1 MEESI
6 LLSVKALLGPDADY
20 DVFDQDI
27 VIFINSAIAT
37 LTQLG
42 IGPSEGFEITGEEE
56 TWEDFLGEDMRRINS
71 VKTYIFMKVRL
82 AFDPPASSYV
92 LSAYEDS
99 CKEFE
104 WRLNVAVDP
113 GTYT

>member
-56 TWEDFLGEDMRRINS
+56 TWEDFLGGDMQRINS

>member
-6 LLSVKALLGPDADY
+6 LLSVKALLGADADY
-20 DVFDQDI
+20 DVFDRDI
-27 VIFINSAIAT
+27 VIFINSTIAT

-42 IGPSEGFEITGEEE
+42 IGPSDGFEITGEEE

-113 GTYT
+113 GTYK

>member
-56 TWEDFLGEDMRRINS
+56 TWEDFLGGDMRRINS
-71 VKTYIFMKVRL
+71 VKTYIFMKVRM

>member
-27 VIFINSAIAT
+27 VIFINSTIAT

-56 TWEDFLGEDMRRINS
+56 TWEDFLGGDMRRINS

>member
-56 TWEDFLGEDMRRINS
+56 TWEDFLGGDMRRINS

>member
-42 IGPSEGFEITGEEE
+42 IGSSEGFEITGEDE

-113 GTYT
+113 GTYK

>member
-56 TWEDFLGEDMRRINS
+56 TWEDFLGDDMRRINS

-104 WRLNVAVDP
+104 WRLNVAADP

>member
-42 IGPSEGFEITGEEE
+42 IGPSEGFEITGEDE

-71 VKTYIFMKVRL
+71 VKIYVFMKVRL